1 MHLKALLLGKYI
13 KKSLIIPQDLIRNHR
28 TSNDRQHHILNRKG
42 HKTQYYTYYTKN

>member
-13 KKSLIIPQDLIRNHR
+13 KKSLMIPQGLIRNR

-42 HKTQYYTYYTKN
+42 HKTQYYTYYTEN